1 MIVNSFENTKT
12 HSNYFVFTN
21 SIPLS
26 SICISISNLLVI
38 VRKNTTTSTRKN
50 VYVRLFLVV
59 VLFDVYLFSHLS
71 RLEDAAHEGPLQH
84 RLVFK
89 DRYSNGHL
97 KKKHGGRGE
106 GEKKTKKKKRD
117 DGCYVLVN
125 VRRATRYAKGVANVE
140 CTPFVCCA
148 HKLLLLCMRTVFFL
162 LLLLL
167 SLSTIFFLLLLLIF
181 R

>member
-12 HSNYFVFTN
+12 HSNYFVFSN

-97 KKKHGGRGE
+97 KKKTRGKRRRRKKNE
-106 GEKKTKKKKRD
+106 EKKNEMTVVT
-117 DGCYVLVN
+117 YSSTYEEPLVML
-125 VRRATRYAKGVANVE
+125 KE
-140 CTPFVCCA
+140 
-148 HKLLLLCMRTVFFL
+148 
-162 LLLLL
+162 
-167 SLSTIFFLLLLLIF
+167 
-181 R
+181 